1 MIQLVVCFVIAAASP
16 GLPIRIDLG
25 KDTGRSD
32 TANPHWEEWQ
42 VPDGQRAQRDFGP
55 IKITLRAIGE
65 SQEITGKW
73 HKPGLATGAKI
84 ATDGISVENESG
96 PAVLEISIA
105 GLSPGRHSLV
115 TYHNALQEGVFRT
128 FTLGQSNKTE
138 QQVTPTTLVT
148 SNEAAASGYLE
159 FDAQEGQPV
168 VVRLLAARG
177 GIILNGLEIDGSN
190 PIFKAT
196 QPLPNHGDYHA
207 DADSGNITLS
217 WKPSSAAEAHRVFVS
232 HSWDRAT
239 ALKECHEAAHGSP
252 AYKDR
257 VLVNYVELEVSADQ
271 LGQDF
276 CWRVDSID
284 QAGNVTKGD
293 VWHFRPRQLAF
304 PGAEGYGRFA
314 IGGRRGRVIKVTHL
328 GDSGSGSLRAALEA
342 EGPRTVIFDVSGRIV
357 LESRLIIRNPFVT
370 IAGQT
375 APGKGICISNYNLGV
390 LGTHDCNIRFLR
402 VRPGDTAGKTLDGM
416 GLASTDHSI
425 IDHCSISWSQ
435 DEAFS
440 SRGAKNITLQRTLIS
455 EALNVA
461 GHKKYAKGSQHGF
474 AASIGGDIGS
484 FHHNLL
490 AHCAGRNWSLAGGI
504 DQANVHA
511 GRLDIRNNVV
521 YNWKHRTTDGG
532 ARQVNFVNNYYK
544 PGAASQIMTYLNP
557 QFENPA
563 FGPQQ
568 YFVEGNLLEDLIEPE
583 GPTGVLKGVKP
594 RGHQDASVTV
604 SAPFFESH
612 INTQTAEVAFFDVLA
627 DVGCNRP
634 VLDKHDQRVIAE
646 ASTGT
651 HTYSGSISGLPGLP
665 DSQKDVGGWEDYP
678 ELSRSGN
685 WDTDDDGLPN
695 WWEKRHQ
702 LNPNSSP
709 GDLTET
715 HADPDG
721 NGFTHLEEYLH
732 WMAIRGNEVPQ

>member
-1 MIQLVVCFVIAAASP
+1 MINLLVCIVIAAASP
-16 GLPIRIDLG
+16 GLPIRVDLG

-32 TANPHWEEWQ
+32 TANPYWTEWQ
-42 VPDGQRAQRDFGP
+42 VPDGQLAQRDFGP
-55 IKITLRAIGE
+55 ISVTLRALGE
-65 SQEITGKW
+65 SQQITGKW
-73 HKPGLATGAKI
+73 HKPGLATGAKV

-115 TYHNALQEGVFRT
+115 THHNALQEGVFQT
-128 FTLGQSNKTE
+128 FTLGQSSKTQ

-159 FDAQEGQPV
+159 LDAQDGQPV
-168 VVRLLAARG
+168 VVRLSAASG

-190 PIFKAT
+190 PRLKAT

-207 DADSGNITLS
+207 DADSGSITLS
-217 WKPSSAAEAHRVFVS
+217 WKPSSAAESHRVFVS
-232 HSWDRAT
+232 HSWSLAD
-239 ALKECHEAAHGSP
+239 ALQECHEADHDSP

-271 LGQDF
+271 LGQEF

-284 QAGNVTKGD
+284 KGGNVTKGD

-314 IGGRRGRVIKVTHL
+314 IGGRRGRVMKVTQL

-357 LESRLIIRNPFVT
+357 LESRLIIRNSFVT

-544 PGAASQIMTYLNP
+544 PGAASQIKTYLNP

-568 YFVEGNLLEDLIEPE
+568 YYVEGNTVEDHIEPE
-583 GPTGVLKGVKP
+583 GPEGKLRGVKP
-594 RGHQDASVTV
+594 RGQQDAPVTV
-604 SAPFFESH
+604 AEPFFENH
-612 INTQTAEVAFFDVLA
+612 VNTQTAEVALFDVLA

-634 VLDKHDQRVIAE
+634 TLDEHDQRIIAE
-646 ASTGT
+646 THQGT

-665 DSQKDVGGWEDYP
+665 DSQEDVGGWDDYP
-678 ELSRSGN
+678 EVHRPSD
-685 WDTDDDGLPN
+685 WDTDNDGLPN
-695 WWEKRHQ
+695 WWEVKNQ
-702 LNPNSSP
+702 LNPNSP
-709 GDLTET
+709 KHDLTEA

-721 NGFTHLEEYLH
+721 NGYTHLEEYLH